1 MFQRG
6 EKPAPE
12 VLASH
17 GGALGRDNVILG
29 DLKSCVCPPGQGSS
43 LDVNGFFSLNF
54 YFFRE
59 VNVGR
64 LIIGVFCF
72 FLGISF
78 LCVYKSLEIGS
89 DEAAMTVSPGMG

>member
-6 EKPAPE
+6 EKPAPR

-43 LDVNGFFSLNF
+43 LDVN
-54 YFFRE
+54 
-59 VNVGR
+59 V
-64 LIIGVFCF
+64 F
-72 FLGISF
+72 FLSEF
-78 LCVYKSLEIGS
+78 LLFLER
-89 DEAAMTVSPGMG
+89 